1 MRRYANVGYAAD
13 VPMPDAL
20 IEEAARRFA
29 LLSDPTRLRILS
41 AMLERESITVTELAD
56 KLGITAPN
64 VSQHLARLLSARIVT
79 RQRDGRKLRYS
90 VEDQSLQPLCELV
103 CTSLRDQAERL
114 RPGWSR
120 EATG

>member
-1 MRRYANVGYAAD
+1 
-13 VPMPDAL
+13 MPDGL

-41 AMLERESITVTELAD
+41 ALLARESMTVTELAEG
-56 KLGITAPN
+56 LGITVPN

-90 VEDQSLQPLCELV
+90 DEDQTLQPLCELV
-103 CTSLRDQAERL
+103 CNSLREQSERL
-114 RPGWSR
+114 RPDWTR
-120 EATG
+120 EAAG

>member
-1 MRRYANVGYAAD
+1 
-13 VPMPDAL
+13 MPDAL

-41 AMLERESITVTELAD
+41 ALLERETMTVTELAD
-56 KLGITAPN
+56 RLGITAPN
-64 VSQHLARLLSARIVT
+64 VSQHLARLLAARIVT
-79 RQRDGRKLRYS
+79 RQRDGRMLRYS

-103 CTSLRDQAERL
+103 CNSLRDQTDRL
-114 RPGWSR
+114 STDWSR